1 LRIADDGE
9 ILARGPNIMGGYY
22 GRPEATRAVLDPDG
36 WLHTG
41 DIGSLDLDGYLSIT
55 DRKKDLIVT
64 SGGKRVA
71 PQPIENE
78 LMRDPLVAEATLVG
92 DRRKFIAAL
101 LVPDFPTLERKLA
114 ELGRPGGTHEALVL
128 RPDVIN
134 LFQHTVDAVN
144 VTHAPFEMIKRFAL
158 LPSEFTIAGGELT
171 PTMKVKRRVVEER
184 WRTVIDALYGD
195 GVTPQAR

>member
-1 LRIADDGE
+1 
-9 ILARGPNIMGGYY
+9 
-22 GRPEATRAVLDPDG
+22 
-36 WLHTG
+36 
-41 DIGSLDLDGYLSIT
+41 
-55 DRKKDLIVT
+55 
-64 SGGKRVA
+64 VA

-101 LVPDFPTLERKLA
+101 LVPDFPALERRLA

-128 RPDVIN
+128 RTDVIN

-144 VTHAPFEMIKRFAL
+144 VTLAPFEAIKRFAL

-184 WRTVIDALYGD
+184 WRTVIEGLYGD
-195 GVTPQAR
+195 GVTLQAR